1 MYRHTTNVGHIIY
14 DDTNNAGATGL
25 ATKGVNKNLEGIP
38 GKYSIHLLYKTAI
51 LWMWNLYLS
60 SHWA

>member
-51 LWMWNLYLS
+51 L
-60 SHWA
+60 